1 MFVNYMLFVDAMS
14 IQPPSCSG
22 VFLLPGQVEI
32 AAFFRWGN
40 HSSVGAKMD
49 TQTHDRQAWSLYDWL
64 TPSGG
69 ISLLKKATAVWRV
82 RRISALRTGFRLT
95 PYQTKNRRRWLV

>member
-69 ISLLKKATAVWRV
+69 ISLLKESNRGLAREAD
-82 RRISALRTGFRLT
+82 ISITHWFPPHT
-95 PYQTKNRRRWLV
+95 ISNEK